1 MKDYV
6 HFLWQMD
13 LLTFETIQNSS
24 SSLTSIFSLSEFL
37 WRWRLKLTLRIVALK
52 QMTLWNL
59 QNYLLENFNF
69 DFLCTIAF
77 FLVLL
82 FETWE
87 KYTAR
92 SNAIRHKQIW
102 SNHDEW

>member
-37 WRWRLKLTLRIVALK
+37 WRLKLTLRIVALK

-59 QNYLLENFNF
+59 QYYLLENFNF
-69 DFLCTIAF
+69 DFLCIIVYS
-77 FLVLL
+77 LVLL
-82 FETWE
+82 F
-87 KYTAR
+87 
-92 SNAIRHKQIW
+92 
-102 SNHDEW
+102 